1 MLTPSVT
8 AINRIFEKEV
18 YKFYKGGYPPT
29 PLRMES
35 SAPFEPLVKIKKAK
49 TSIYTYKKKRERK

>member
-1 MLTPSVT
+1 
-8 AINRIFEKEV
+8 
-18 YKFYKGGYPPT
+18 
-29 PLRMES
+29 MES